1 MKARASAS
9 PGRHAPNSLRN
20 VSKIVVG
27 VDGSHASVAALRWA
41 LDEARLRGLPVTAIY
56 AFDYPEIST
65 TSQALHLM
73 GTDFAAYRAAGEK
86 ILAAAF
92 DELDA
97 NSSMDVERVVTEGPA
112 AAVLIEAAESDDL
125 LVVGSRGH
133 GGFTGLL
140 LGSVSDQCSRHARC
154 PVVVVR
160 PPTPLTNAPSAA

>member
-1 MKARASAS
+1 VA
-9 PGRHAPNSLRN
+9 
-20 VSKIVVG
+20 KIVVG
-27 VDGSHASVAALRWA
+27 VDGSPASIVALRWA
-41 LDEARLRGLPVTAIY
+41 LDEAQLRGLPVTAIY

-73 GTDFAAYRAAGEK
+73 ETDFAAYRTAGEK

-92 DELDA
+92 DEVDGA
-97 NSSMDVERVVTEGPA
+97 SGSENVERVVTEGPPA
-112 AAVLIEAAESDDL
+112 AALLRAAEGDDL

-140 LGSVSDQCSRHARC
+140 LGSVSDQCTRHARC

-160 PPTPLTNAPSAA
+160 PPDSA